1 MRKKI
6 SSADSLAKAL
16 NEMSKVFKCSQT
28 TLARRREDKLEIK
41 LLKTENATLKAQLID
56 QEQLCKN
63 ICEF

>member
-16 NEMSKVFKCSQT
+16 NEMSKVFKASQT